1 MILVSDPPE
10 KLRELLVA
18 FALGVID
25 VGVVGGPTF
34 EGVEED
40 A

>member
-1 MILVSDPPE
+1 LGLVGPLMILVSDPPE

-25 VGVVGGPTF
+25 VGVT
-34 EGVEED
+34 
-40 A
+40 